1 MEIRIAT
8 GNDIVPWLD
17 EVAALRIEV
26 FREWP
31 YLYDGDAAY
40 ERQYLQAYARSRES
54 VLVLALDEGR
64 AVGASTGLPL
74 ADETDAFKY
83 PVLAAGLNP
92 ARVFYFGESVL
103 LPHWRG
109 HGIGHRFFDERER
122 HARALGR
129 FDWTAFCAV
138 VRSLDDPRRPP
149 GHRSLEPFWRH
160 RGYAQRHGM
169 TAQLEWREIGE
180 ERSSPKS
187 LAFWMRPL
195 E

>member
-1 MEIRIAT
+1 MEIRTAT
-8 GNDIVPWLD
+8 GADIVPYLD

-31 YLYDGDAAY
+31 YLYDGDSAY

-54 VLVLALDEGR
+54 VFVLALDGAR
-64 AVGASTGLPL
+64 IVGASTGLPL
-74 ADETDAFKY
+74 ADETDAFTY
-83 PVLAAGLNP
+83 PVLAAGINP

-122 HARALGR
+122 YARELGR

-138 VRSLDDPRRPP
+138 VRSLDDPRRPV

-160 RGYAQRHGM
+160 RGYAPRHGV
-169 TAQLEWREIGE
+169 TAELEWREIGE
-180 ERSSPKS
+180 ERASPKQ